1 MVANHIHICG
11 RPTNLQIGGI
21 ALQVQ
26 HELISTAVLNP
37 GEQDIRFTS
46 KFQVGLFHDLMLR
59 SIVQEKCT
67 KNVYKLSNKQICHD

>member
-1 MVANHIHICG
+1 MVANHIYMYG
-11 RPTNLQIGGI
+11 RPRNLQIGGI

-37 GEQDIRFTS
+37 GEQDIRFTL

-67 KNVYKLSNKQICHD
+67 ENVYRLNNKQNLL